1 MAKETLTIELNT
13 DDKLSAKLKGIVG
26 DLQKT
31 DAQTKTTKDK
41 ITMAFIGINQA
52 VELAQKAVEAFK
64 KVYDFSRQGAELEVT
79 TLKFDRLA
87 ESIGT
92 TSDELLMS
100 LRRATDGIMSDQELM
115 QSAADMIGLGLAN
128 TEDQAIRLANVSSQ
142 LGMNMNQLTLTLT
155 NQTTM
160 RFDTLNMRVAG
171 FDEKLQKLKKTGMDT
186 DEAFTEAFLQQ
197 AEEQLLRVGSV
208 TEMNIGSY
216 MRFEAA
222 IKNAMDRLKTSTDG
236 PMADFLDSLTDGIN
250 FWPDIKNGFAE
261 AEIAIRKQSGSYAEY
276 KEILDD
282 VLEGTGMVLD
292 EQGRLNAVTSQGELV
307 LVSRNRGI
315 KALSEAE
322 WDHKGVIADLSAS
335 YQIYHD
341 AMLGVVD
348 SSTDLNKNMQD
359 ANGIYSNVINSM
371 KTYNEQLL
379 FSITASRLD
388 GAGQMELAK
397 RLGLL
402 DDATVAAYEI
412 TESLA
417 QSFKDGETNAGGYA
431 GSIIEVNDAI
441 RALQDKHVTITVTTV
456 NEEIYKR
463 REVTE
468 FLATPQGPGMQRALG
483 GAVIPGNKYV
493 VGDNGMEFLEIGQN
507 GIGRVT
513 PVNNITNNY
522 NLGVHTSSSNAAV
535 QRGFHTM
542 QMFAK

>member
-13 DDKLSAKLKGIVG
+13 EDKLSAKLKGIVG

-388 GAGQMELAK
+388 GTGQMELAK

-522 NLGVHTSSSNAAV
+522 NLGVHTSSSSAAV

-542 QMFAK
+542 QMFAR

>member
-1 MAKETLTIELNT
+1 MARETLIIELT
-13 DDKLSAKLKGIVG
+13 ADDELTAKLKRIIG

-31 DAQTKTTKDK
+31 DAQTKTVKDTFK
-41 ITMAFIGINQA
+41 KSFTEINQA
-52 VELAQKAVEAFK
+52 VELAKKAIEVFK
-64 KVYDFSRQGAELEVT
+64 KAYNFSREGAELEVT

-92 TSDELLMS
+92 TSDELLMN

-115 QSAADMIGLGLAN
+115 QSAADMIGLGLAK

-160 RFDTLNMRVAG
+160 RFDTLNMRVDG
-171 FDEKLQKLKKTGMDT
+171 FDEKLQDLKATGMDT
-186 DEAFTEAFLQQ
+186 NDAFTEAFLQQ

-208 TEMNIGSY
+208 TDMNIGSY

-222 IKNAMDRLKTSTDG
+222 IKNAMNSLKTSTDG

-261 AEIAIRKQSGSYAEY
+261 AEIAIRKQNKSYAEY
-276 KEILDD
+276 REILDG

-322 WDHKGVIADLSAS
+322 WEHQGVIADLSAS

-341 AMLGVVD
+341 VMLGVVD
-348 SSTDLNKNMQD
+348 AHGNLNKNIQD

-371 KTYNEQLL
+371 KTYNELLL
-379 FSITASRLD
+379 FNISASYLD
-388 GAGQMELAK
+388 GAQQMELAK

-402 DDATVAAYEI
+402 DDATVAAYEKV
-412 TESLA
+412 ENLSQVL
-417 QSFKDGETNAGGYA
+417 KDGETNAGGYA
-431 GSIIEVNDAI
+431 GSIVEVNDAI
-441 RALQDKHVTITVTTV
+441 RALQDKHITITVTTV
-456 NEEIYKR
+456 NEEITKR
-463 REVTE
+463 REITE
-468 FLATPQGPGMQRALG
+468 YLATPQGPGMQRALG

-522 NLGVHTSSSNAAV
+522 NLGVHTSSSSAAV

-542 QMFAK
+542 QMFAR

>member
-155 NQTTM
+155 NQTQA
-160 RFDTLNMRVAG
+160 RFDTLNVRVAG
-171 FDEKLQKLKKTGMDT
+171 FDEKLQKLKKTGMDA

-236 PMADFLDSLTDGIN
+236 PMADFLDSLTAGIN

-322 WDHKGVIADLSAS
+322 WDHKGVIADLSTS

-348 SSTDLNKNMQD
+348 SSADLNKNMQD
-359 ANGIYSNVINSM
+359 ANGIYSNVIDSM
-371 KTYNEQLL
+371 KTYNELLL
-379 FSITASRLD
+379 FNISASYLD

-412 TESLA
+412 TEDL
-417 QSFKDGETNAGGYA
+417 QESFKDGETNAGGYA
-431 GSIIEVNDAI
+431 GSIVEVNDAI
-441 RALQDKHVTITVTTV
+441 RALQDKHVTITVTTI
-456 NEEIYKR
+456 NEEIIKR
-463 REVTE
+463 REITE

-522 NLGVHTSSSNAAV
+522 NLGVHTSNSSAAV

>member
-1 MAKETLTIELNT
+1 MAKETLIIELT
-13 DDKLSAKLKGIVG
+13 ADDELTAKLKRIIG

-31 DAQTKTTKDK
+31 DAQTKTVKDTFK
-41 ITMAFIGINQA
+41 KSFTEINQA
-52 VELAQKAVEAFK
+52 VELAKKAIEVFK
-64 KVYDFSRQGAELEVT
+64 KAYNFTKEGAELEVT

-155 NQTTM
+155 NQTNM

-171 FDEKLQKLKKTGMDT
+171 FDEKLQKLKKTGMDA

-236 PMADFLDSLTDGIN
+236 PMADFLDSLTEGIN

-348 SSTDLNKNMQD
+348 SSADLNKNMQD